1 MMDTMFREVRTI
13 SHATCRKDM
22 KLSMVESASMIEWR
36 HSGGVQTMMASL
48 ATQMAQQDD
57 ATMTVLKPY
66 MKEDEEFFAYPAAE
80 LWKAWMHSL
89 V

>member
-1 MMDTMFREVRTI
+1 
-13 SHATCRKDM
+13 
-22 KLSMVESASMIEWR
+22 
-36 HSGGVQTMMASL
+36 MMASL